1 MNELGLEDD
10 ALSAMDWRFL
20 AQIWD
25 FLQAFY
31 DVTKACEG
39 QTATINQGLP
49 IMDFLLE
56 KYKQG
61 AEEFQDN
68 RFMLA
73 SIDAG

>member
-39 QTATINQGLP
+39 QTATI
-49 IMDFLLE
+49 D
-56 KYKQG
+56 
-61 AEEFQDN
+61 
-68 RFMLA
+68 
-73 SIDAG
+73 